1 MKFWERYRLEIA
13 KYLDTRSEML
23 ETSPVDRVL
32 ALQGECRA
40 IKYIQNLPEKL
51 VAELTKQEDK

>member
-1 MKFWERYRLEIA
+1 MYLLEIA

-32 ALQGECRA
+32 SLQGECRA
-40 IKYIQNLPEKL
+40 IKYIQKLPEKIL
-51 VAELTKQEDK
+51 AELTKQEV